1 MKHAFRLSIFAIL
14 TLLAAACGDEP
25 LPQDPDNPT
34 PGPGPVTPGQTWSV
48 NGSVQKGPFT
58 QGTTITIQALDE
70 KLNPTGKNYSTKTTD
85 DAGSFNIG
93 SQIESRYVEI
103 MAVGYYFNEIEGKVS
118 SSTLTLRSLS
128 DLSEEGKTNVNL
140 LTTLESDRMRALVE
154 EGKTIAEARKQ
165 AEQEIFAVFNI
176 PNTVGDTGFDK
187 MDITS
192 GTDADAILLAISA
205 SLQAGQSVGELSELI
220 SKIAGEV
227 ASNGALTSDIIRN
240 RIIEGCQKVDADAVR
255 SNLTSRYQSLGV
267 ANFVIPPFEDYLDV
281 NGNGV
286 IDKKDSWIILGQ
298 NEFVVSDQGGTFMLE
313 LQHNVDFEVSVGD
326 CDWLTW
332 QQTKAY
338 LEDARL
344 VFTAQPSEETDE
356 RYAVITIK
364 DKATAHVEHA
374 TVTQKQ
380 KDALTISAASFELEK
395 PGGTFDLVV
404 AHNAEVQLDYS
415 DAPWLT
421 LVETKAMVSN
431 TYTFRASA
439 NPEKDSRTGHIVL
452 TMNDLSETVTV
463 YQKGGRTLVL
473 STKAVTVGAG
483 GGEFTVRATANI
495 EYEVIGPNVAWIVP
509 TEGAGTKAFV
519 TNSHTWTVEANTT
532 GESRQATIVFKDL
545 ESDLSET
552 VTVTQ
557 EQNNIMEGASIE
569 YKIGWEGGLLEVPV
583 ETNAEFTTSLAFEGE
598 EEWLTVVETKAM
610 HSSTVV
616 LRADENPNITPR
628 TAYLWLNA
636 GDDHWW
642 VAITQRANSQQV
654 TVHVPTP
661 GTLSEVIS
669 TEDLHKIV
677 NLKITGQLNASDLA
691 LLKGGVYH
699 PYDPGTFIGTGHDA
713 YFECDWNVE
722 ELDLSEMTTTT
733 NETGAIFQ
741 SIPSLTKVVMPLH
754 IEKVSE
760 SAFYFNPSL
769 TAVDFGTNS
778 DFLIIGANAFSKCI
792 ALERV
797 VLPDN
802 LEEFQAGA
810 FAHCTALKE
819 IVFPE
824 SCNVRTLKPATYH
837 ETSLGGADLGGEL
850 TYNTVGLFRGCT
862 SLETLVLPSSLRK
875 IEAGALAGGQFQKVI
890 FPAGLTS
897 IDTRGLFLGCSRLEE
912 VTLPALITEY
922 APYMFAGC
930 QSLTKINTN
939 ATITKYPD
947 HCFDGANP
955 CWLRLDPN
963 LEYGT
968 YVFANMGP
976 ESLEFPEGFTVI
988 PEGMFSGWK
997 NLKNL
1002 NLEGIEEI
1010 GTKSFD
1016 GCESITKIVFPES
1029 VKTVSTNAFNCK
1041 NLESVEIRSERI
1053 KFGVG
1058 NEGEIEGSSIVY
1070 YSNSI
1075 TVLIGSNVLSVT
1087 GNLTRSV
1094 SEITFEPGSRCE
1106 EFGIAGNTRVQSI
1119 SLPSTI
1125 KRLATCA
1132 LSGIPFKNIELPE
1145 SLEYIGEGAF
1155 GGCEELRRISIPA
1168 SVDTICSSA
1177 FYGCKKMYEFSLP
1190 ETSSLKYIG
1199 GCVFG
1204 GCSELEPF
1212 VLHGGEDLTVLSG
1225 VLYYYAGLTLG
1236 GELTLG
1242 KNVKRLKV
1250 GVYGEWSNGEDAASI
1265 STFKVQ
1271 EGSVLEEISITKQY
1285 DYGSSYHLFRE
1296 NASVSLPATIK
1307 VIGDGV
1313 FSNFKGTI
1321 NAEFSNLVSIGKRAF
1336 YMASCSIPNGFSSAN
1351 LTIGEEAFGGASC
1364 IIAGGFPNLTAIPEN
1379 AFRGSKCTITGGFPK
1394 VVTIGANAFYEA
1406 SGDLGSGFASA
1417 VSIGKEAFARASCNV
1432 GSFPKVETIGE
1443 GAFQYTAITISGGFP
1458 SALSIGKNAFQYS
1471 SSNLGEGFA
1480 KMETIGA
1487 SAFANSQC
1495 TIPGG
1500 FPSAVT
1506 IGDYSFSGASG
1517 DLGSGFPKVET
1528 IGYRAFANATYE
1540 KIAGFPKAASIGQ
1553 YAFSQTSFEI
1563 TGGFP
1568 VLETIG
1574 ASAFYEF
1581 KGSVPDG
1588 FPKVETI
1595 GGHAFERATC
1605 AIPTGFPLATTIG
1618 EYAFSQTSFEIT
1630 GGFPNAVTIGA
1641 SAFYEFKGSIPDGF
1655 PNAVTIGDWAFK
1667 NATCTMNAGFPKA
1680 ETIGGESFSGFTG
1693 SFGSD
1698 FNSVTSVGAAAFS
1711 GCTAIAE
1718 TITLPNVQSI
1728 GSYAFINSPVK
1739 KATFGPGLTGL
1750 GGELF
1755 TPSTIEEVHFQTT
1768 SGFPRRGFYS
1778 SWLGEEDVNP
1788 SLKIYVPA
1796 SAYEEYYKKW
1806 NAASW
1811 WSKVLTE

>member
-14 TLLAAACGDEP
+14 TFWAVACGPEP
-25 LPQDPDNPT
+25 ITPDPEKPDIEKPDPT
-34 PGPGPVTPGQTWSV
+34 PSGKTWSV

-227 ASNGALTSDIIRN
+227 ANNGALTSDIIRN
-240 RIIEGCQKVDADAVR
+240 RIIEGCKKVDADAVR

-298 NEFVVSDQGGTFMLE
+298 DDFVVSDRGGTFELE
-313 LQHNVDFEVSVGD
+313 LQHNVDFEITVEGGN
-326 CDWLTW
+326 WLSW

-338 LEDARL
+338 LEDARF
-344 VFTAQPSEETDE
+344 VFTAEPNEKPDA
-356 RYAVITIK
+356 RYAVIKIK
-364 DKATAHVEHA
+364 DKATAHEERA

-404 AHNAEVQLDYS
+404 SHNAEVQISHD

-431 TYTFRASA
+431 THTFRASE
-439 NPEKDSRTGHIVL
+439 NPEKDTRIGHIML

-473 STKAVTVGAG
+473 STKSVTVGAG
-483 GGEFTVRATANI
+483 GGEFTVDATTNI
-495 EYEVIGPNVAWIVP
+495 DYEVIGPSVAWIEP
-509 TEGAGTKAFV
+509 AEGAGTKAVV

-583 ETNAEFTTSLAFEGE
+583 ETNAEFTTSLAFDTE
-598 EEWLTVVETKAM
+598 EQWLTVVETKAM

-616 LRADENPNITPR
+616 LRAEENFNITPR
-628 TAYLWLNA
+628 TAYLWLTA

-642 VAITQRANSQQV
+642 VAITQRANAQQV
-654 TVHVPTP
+654 TVHVATP
-661 GTLSEVIS
+661 GTLSQVIDQD
-669 TEDLHKIV
+669 ELHKIV
-677 NLKITGQLNASDLA
+677 NLKITGELNEDDLRLLRGGEYSISHGVASI
-691 LLKGGVYH
+691 YQ
-699 PYDPGTFIGTGHDA
+699 
-713 YFECDWNVE
+713 CDWLVE

-733 NETGAIFQ
+733 GATGDIFRAI
-741 SIPSLTKVVMPLH
+741 PTLTKIVMPLH
-754 IEKVSE
+754 VETVS
-760 SAFYFNPSL
+760 SGAFHVLPSL
-769 TAVDFGTNS
+769 ETIDFGSNS
-778 DFLIIGANAFSKCI
+778 DILTLGSKVETGYGYVSFYGAFEKCP
-792 ALERV
+792 ALKTV
-797 VLPDN
+797 TLPDN
-802 LEEFQAGA
+802 LEDLQAA
-810 FAHCTALKE
+810 VFMDCTSLE
-819 IVFPE
+819 EVIFPE
-824 SCNVRTLKPATYH
+824 TCNVRSLKPLKGAA
-837 ETSLGGADLGGEL
+837 SSGGADLGTAL
-850 TYNTVGLFRGCT
+850 PYNYKGYFNGCT
-862 SLETLVLPSSLRK
+862 SLETLVLPKSLRK
-875 IEAGALAGGQFQKVI
+875 IEQYALYGGQYRKIV
-890 FPAGLTS
+890 FPAGLTT
-897 IDTRGLFLGCSRLEE
+897 IDPQALFFNCSRLEE

-947 HCFDGANP
+947 HCFDNANP

-968 YVFANMGP
+968 YVFANMGR

-988 PEGMFSGWK
+988 PDGMFSGWK

-1010 GTKSFD
+1010 GTKAFD

-1029 VKTVSTNAFNCK
+1029 VKTVWKKAFNCK

-1053 KFGVG
+1053 KFGVH
-1058 NEGEIEGSSIVY
+1058 NEGRIEEYSQEYSSIVDY
-1070 YSNSI
+1070 NSI

-1087 GNLTRSV
+1087 GPLTSSV

-1132 LSGIPFKNIELPE
+1132 LSRIPFKNIELPE

-1155 GGCEELRRISIPA
+1155 GSCEELRRISIPA

-1225 VLYYYAGLTLG
+1225 VLYYYAGLTFG

-1250 GVYGEWSNGEDAASI
+1250 GVYGEWSNGEDGASI

-1271 EGSVLEEISITKQY
+1271 EGSVLEEISITKQ
-1285 DYGSSYHLFRE
+1285 DGYGSYYHLFTE

-1313 FSNFKGTI
+1313 FSYFKGTI
-1321 NAEFSNLVSIGKRAF
+1321 NADFSNLVSIGKRAF
-1336 YMASCSIPNGFSSAN
+1336 YEASCSIPNGFSSAS

-1364 IIAGGFPNLTAIPEN
+1364 IIAGGFPNLTAITEN
-1379 AFRGSKCTITGGFPK
+1379 AFRGSRCTITGGFPK

-1443 GAFQYTAITISGGFP
+1443 GAFAYTSITISGGFP
-1458 SALSIGKNAFQYS
+1458 NALSIGKNAFYEAS
-1471 SSNLGEGFA
+1471 GDLGSGFA
-1480 KMETIGA
+1480 KIETIGA
-1487 SAFANSQC
+1487 SAFANSRC

-1506 IGDYSFSGASG
+1506 IGDYAFSGASG

-1595 GGHAFERATC
+1595 GSHAFERATC

-1618 EYAFSQTSFEIT
+1618 EYAFQKATCNLSA
-1630 GGFPNAVTIGA
+1630 GFPNAVTIGG
-1641 SAFYEFKGSIPDGF
+1641 SAFRK
-1655 PNAVTIGDWAFK
+1655 
-1667 NATCTMNAGFPKA
+1667 ATCTMNAGFPKA

-1698 FNSVTSVGAAAFS
+1698 FNSVTSVGEKAFS

-1728 GSYAFINSPVK
+1728 GNNAFINSPVK

-1750 GGELF
+1750 GGSLF

-1788 SLKIYVPA
+1788 ALKIYVPA
-1796 SAYEEYYKKW
+1796 SAYEEYYNKW